1 MEFLEINNDNHC
13 SKITD
18 ETNKRM
24 YGEVKTDL
32 NIIETYFLR
41 MLPQEVF
48 KNKNLKWLDPGS
60 GTGNFSISI
69 YKILMFSLE
78 EEIINI
84 QERKKYIIENMIYMV
99 EINPEN
105 TKILKEIFGEKA
117 NIYNTDFLTYNSD
130 FKFDIIIGNP
140 PFNNNGLKKVPTN
153 NKNSKL
159 NDGNTVWT
167 EFVKHSLTL
176 LREDGYLSMI
186 VPAIWMKP
194 DKAKMYDLLTSF
206 KILEM
211 KSFTNT
217 QTNRIFNGEAQTP
230 TSIFLLKKTKSDKII
245 KIYDENDSIFEY
257 YLNKDNPIPI
267 MGVSIVNKL
276 QRFTNMIGYINV
288 IKSNLPP
295 KHIEIFE
302 KKKDQSNYQNITT
315 CILNQ
320 NEPKMIYN
328 YSFVPCPYYKKPKL
342 VLAHGMYGFPFLDKN
357 GEYGIS
363 NRDNYVIT
371 NYSAEK
377 LEIMRQFL
385 STKFALFIFET
396 TRYRMKY
403 LEKFAFENLP
413 DPTKLPNFHVPIN
426 DVSIASYFKLTALER
441 DAVLGIHKKNFDL
454 FDVSDPE

>member
-117 NIYNTDFLTYNSD
+117 NIYNIDFLTYNSD

-186 VPAIWMKP
+186 IPAIWMKP

-342 VLAHGMYGFPFLDKN
+342 VLAHGMYGFPFLDEE
-357 GEYGIS
+357 GLYGIS
-363 NRDNYVIT
+363 NRDKYIIMDKSVNDLK
-371 NYSAEK
+371 K
-377 LEIMRQFL
+377 LKAFL
-385 STKFALFIFET
+385 STDLALYVFECFK
-396 TRYRMKY
+396 YRMKY
-403 LEKFAFENLP
+403 LEKYAFEMIP
-413 DPTKLPNFHVPIN
+413 DITMIKDFPEKITNKSVN
-426 DVSIASYFKLTALER
+426 DYFKFTEYEIENINSL
-441 DAVLGIHKKNFDL
+441 HKKSYNIT
-454 FDVSDPE
+454 